1 MKNKVIK
8 VGILT
13 LTIIIWGLI
22 GLARAET
29 IDSLFTTYR
38 ASKIGDIVIVNI
50 YESSIASQST
60 NTSMGKQT
68 QTGGEITSFF
78 GQSGVTLPA
87 WGWTHGGS
95 FDGSGSTEQQGTII
109 ATITVSVVEVF
120 PNNNLYIRGKRFIQV
135 NQEEQMISIEG
146 IISPHD
152 IDENNTI
159 HSTQI
164 ADSQIR
170 YESKGPLK
178 ENQRPGLLSRILNFL
193 GLI

>member
-1 MKNKVIK
+1 MKNKVIR

-13 LTIIIWGLI
+13 LTIMWGLI
-22 GLARAET
+22 GLAKAET
-29 IDSLFTTYR
+29 VDSLFTTYR
-38 ASKIGDIVIVNI
+38 ASKVGDIVIVNI

-60 NTSMGKQT
+60 NTSMGKQS
-68 QTGGEITSFF
+68 QTGGEITTFF
-78 GQSGVTLPA
+78 GQSGITLPA
-87 WGWTHGGS
+87 WGWTSTGS

-109 ATITVSVVEVF
+109 ATITASVVEVL
-120 PNNNLYIRGKRFIQV
+120 PNNNLYIQGRRVIQV

-146 IISPHD
+146 IISPRD

-178 ENQRPGLLSRILNFL
+178 ENQRPGLLSRLLSFL

>member
-1 MKNKVIK
+1 MKKKVIK

-13 LTIIIWGLI
+13 LAIVFGLI
-22 GLARAET
+22 GSAKTET
-29 IDSLFTTYR
+29 IDSLFATYR
-38 ASKIGDIVIVNI
+38 ARKVGDIVIINI

-68 QTGGEITSFF
+68 QTGGEVTSFF
-78 GQSGVTLPA
+78 GQSGTTLPA
-87 WGWTHGGS
+87 WGWTSTGS
-95 FDGSGSTEQQGTII
+95 FDGSGSTEQKGTII
-109 ATITVSVVEVF
+109 ATITASVVEVL
-120 PNNNLYIRGKRFIQV
+120 PNNNLYVQGRRVIQV

-178 ENQRPGLLSRILNFL
+178 ENQKPGLLSRILSFL

>member
-13 LTIIIWGLI
+13 LIIIWGLI

-38 ASKIGDIVIVNI
+38 ASKIGDIVIVKI

-109 ATITVSVVEVF
+109 ATITVSVVEVL
-120 PNNNLYIRGKRFIQV
+120 PNNNLYIRGKRVIQV

-146 IISPHD
+146 IITRYD